1 MYIAGGWYVARYNY
15 TDSRSD
21 GNSNSNTYLPYPCTR
36 FRYRTPKG

>member
-21 GNSNSNTYLPYPCTR
+21 GNSKQHLSTLSMHALSLQDS
-36 FRYRTPKG
+36 